1 MFTYAMSNV
10 MSDTAKIRSVLH
22 FWLALQIGYQLL
34 HSVVPW
40 ICGSVHQSIHSIGV
54 YACSLGHRTN
64 VAVCQH
70 GLNLFECH
78 GVSLNV
84 KKIA

>member
-1 MFTYAMSNV
+1 MFTYTMSNA

-22 FWLALQIGYQLL
+22 FCPALQVGYQLL
-34 HSVVPW
+34 HSVVFR
-40 ICGSVHQSIHSIGV
+40 IGGSVHQPVNRIGV

-78 GVSLNV
+78 VFSLDV

>member
-1 MFTYAMSNV
+1 MFTYTMSNV
-10 MSDTAKIRSVLH
+10 MFDTAKIRSVLH
-22 FWLALQIGYQLL
+22 FCLALQVGDQLL
-34 HSVVPW
+34 HSVVLR
-40 ICGSVHQSIHSIGV
+40 ISGAVHQSIHSIGV

-78 GVSLNV
+78 VFSLDV

>member
-22 FWLALQIGYQLL
+22 FCSALQICYQLL

-40 ICGSVHQSIHSIGV
+40 ICGSVHQPVNRIGV
-54 YACSLGHRTN
+54 HACGLRYRADVS
-64 VAVCQH
+64 VCQH
-70 GLNLFECH
+70 GLDLFECH
-78 GVSLNV
+78 CASLNV